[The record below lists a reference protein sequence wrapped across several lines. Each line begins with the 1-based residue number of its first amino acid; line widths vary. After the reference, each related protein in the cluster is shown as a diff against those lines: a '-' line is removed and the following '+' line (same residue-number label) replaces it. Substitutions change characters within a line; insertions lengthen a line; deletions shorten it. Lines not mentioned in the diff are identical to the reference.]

1 MQYTVLHYYKEFT
14 CTAGKCPDTCCAGW
28 KIMIDKNSLRK
39 YKKTKT
45 DFGNRLKN
53 EIDWKEGS
61 FRTYRGR
68 CAFLNEENLC
78 DIYREAG
85 KEMLCRTCRQYPRHI
100 EEYEGLRE
108 ISLCLSCPEVA
119 KIVLG
124 MKEPVRF
131 LTAETD
137 KEERDYSEFD
147 FFLYTKLMDAR
158 DLMIAVLQ
166 DRNHPIDARMAMVL
180 SMSHDL
186 QERIDKNTLSET
198 EKLFVRYE
206 QPEGLV
212 WFQKRVEEIRK
223 KEGYL
228 KEKESIIRECF
239 RLLDKLEV
247 LKKEWPAYLSALRQR
262 HDQKKRTSEK
272 QAEKSGGRQM
282 EIWTEQIMVYF
293 LFTYFCGAVYD
304 SDAYSKC
311 KFSFVC
317 TILLREMLWA
327 MDIENME
334 EEKSLEEAADLVH
347 QFARE
352 VEHSDKNKKILEQL
366 LRKENL
372 FSLERLLETL

>member
-1 MQYTVLHYYKEFT
+1 M
-14 CTAGKCPDTCCAGW
+14 
-28 KIMIDKNSLRK
+28 
-39 YKKTKT
+39 
-45 DFGNRLKN
+45 
-53 EIDWKEGS
+53 
-61 FRTYRGR
+61 
-68 CAFLNEENLC
+68 
-78 DIYREAG
+78 
-85 KEMLCRTCRQYPRHI
+85 
-100 EEYEGLRE
+100 
-108 ISLCLSCPEVA
+108 
-119 KIVLG
+119 
-124 MKEPVRF
+124 
-131 LTAETD
+131 
-137 KEERDYSEFD
+137 
-147 FFLYTKLMDAR
+147 
-158 DLMIAVLQ
+158 
-166 DRNHPIDARMAMVL
+166 
-180 SMSHDL
+180 
-186 QERIDKNTLSET
+186 
-198 EKLFVRYE
+198 
-206 QPEGLV
+206 
-212 WFQKRVEEIRK
+212 WFQLRVEEIRK